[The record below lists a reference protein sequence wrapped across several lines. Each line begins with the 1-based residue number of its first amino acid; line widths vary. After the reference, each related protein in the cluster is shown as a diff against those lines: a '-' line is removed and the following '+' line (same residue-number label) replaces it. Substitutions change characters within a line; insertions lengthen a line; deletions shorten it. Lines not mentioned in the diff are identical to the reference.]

1 MDGKECSAKFKPVI
15 LENATIGHFEVL
27 TILCYYTEIQVGG
40 AFRLGHTHHLKNP
53 ILVLKLPIVSLL
65 FWQTVQLSTIA
76 AKINSN

>member
-1 MDGKECSAKFKPVI
+1 MEWKECPAKFQPVG

-27 TILCYYTEIQVGG
+27 TLLWYHTEIQVGG

-65 FWQTVQLSTIA
+65 FWLTVDT
-76 AKINSN
+76 K